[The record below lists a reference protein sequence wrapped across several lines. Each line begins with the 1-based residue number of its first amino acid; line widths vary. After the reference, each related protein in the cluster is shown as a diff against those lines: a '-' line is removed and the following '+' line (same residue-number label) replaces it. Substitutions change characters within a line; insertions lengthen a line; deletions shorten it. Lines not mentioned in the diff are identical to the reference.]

1 MAGKLGI
8 LAGAGALPFKLVEVC
23 RSQGRD
29 VFVLAFE
36 GQTDPRTME
45 GVEHA
50 WIRLGAAASGM
61 KLLTDAGVGEVV
73 MAGAV
78 ERPSLTELRPD
89 LSTTRWLARMGAAA
103 LGDDG
108 LLSGIIR
115 TLEAEGF
122 TVLGVDELLKDL
134 VAKAGTYGKVNP
146 DEQSRR
152 DIERG
157 VAVARRLGEQDVG
170 QAVVVQQGLV
180 LAVEAIEGT
189 DALLAR
195 AGELRREGPGGVLVK
210 VKKPQQEERAD
221 LPSIGPRTVAG
232 AQAAGLSGIAIEA
245 GGGLVIDRARVV
257 EAADA
262 AGLFLIGLTLD
273 P

>member
-1 MAGKLGI
+1 
-8 LAGAGALPFKLVEVC
+8 
-23 RSQGRD
+23 
-29 VFVLAFE
+29 
-36 GQTDPRTME
+36 
-45 GVEHA
+45 
-50 WIRLGAAASGM
+50 
-61 KLLTDAGVGEVV
+61 
-73 MAGAV
+73 
-78 ERPSLTELRPD
+78 
-89 LSTTRWLARMGAAA
+89 
-103 LGDDG
+103 
-108 LLSGIIR
+108 LSGIIR